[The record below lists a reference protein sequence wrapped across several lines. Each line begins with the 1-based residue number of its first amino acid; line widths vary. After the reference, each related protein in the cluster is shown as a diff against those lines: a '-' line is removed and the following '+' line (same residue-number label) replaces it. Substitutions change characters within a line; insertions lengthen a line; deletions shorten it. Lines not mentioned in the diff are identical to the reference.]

1 MPGMERSPH
10 NLLSIGTFAA
20 ATQLSLKA
28 LRLYDQLA
36 ILKPTFIDPWTSY
49 RYYSADQLRTAT
61 IIRLLR
67 QMDMPLATIRSV
79 LAASPADAEAM
90 ITAYRVEMEARVV
103 QIRSIARD
111 VVAVLHQEDR
121 MTMDVQV
128 RNTEPQHVVSITRR
142 VKVDQ
147 LEDYIVGSIRTMNN
161 VVDAAH
167 VERNGAP
174 FGIYHGHVDENE
186 DGPVEVCLPVRAP
199 VAVADGVAMK
209 QLPAAQV
216 AFVDITGEQC
226 QFPAIL
232 QAYDAVYDW
241 IKQNGYR
248 HDGSP
253 WEIYTA
259 KDGSRMQ
266 IAWPFK

>member
-20 ATQLSLKA
+20 ATKLSLKA

-103 QIRSIARD
+103 QIRAITRD

-128 RNTEPQHVVSITRR
+128 RGSERQHVVSITRH
-142 VKVDQ
+142 VK
-147 LEDYIVGSIRTMNN
+147 IVL
-161 VVDAAH
+161 V
-167 VERNGAP
+167 
-174 FGIYHGHVDENE
+174 
-186 DGPVEVCLPVRAP
+186 LP
-199 VAVADGVAMK
+199 
-209 QLPAAQV
+209 
-216 AFVDITGEQC
+216 
-226 QFPAIL
+226 
-232 QAYDAVYDW
+232 
-241 IKQNGYR
+241 
-248 HDGSP
+248 
-253 WEIYTA
+253 
-259 KDGSRMQ
+259 
-266 IAWPFK
+266 

>member
-10 NLLSIGTFAA
+10 NLLSIGTFAT

-36 ILKPTFIDPWTSY
+36 ILKPIFIDPWTSY

-67 QMDMPLATIRSV
+67 QMNMPLATIRSV

-90 ITAYRVEMEARVV
+90 ITAYRVDMEARVV

-111 VVAVLHQEDR
+111 VVAVLYQEDR

-128 RNTEPQHVVSITRR
+128 RSSEPQQVVSVTRR
-142 VKVDQ
+142 TKVDQ
-147 LEDYIVGSIRTMNN
+147 LEHIIMGSVGTLNEL
-161 VVDAAH
+161 AAAQGTEH
-167 VERNGAP
+167 AGVP
-174 FGIYHGHVDENE
+174 FVIYHGRVDENE
-186 DGPVEVCLPVRAP
+186 DGPIEVCLPVRAP
-199 VAVADGVAMK
+199 VSVADGVEAK
-209 QLPAAQV
+209 QMPAAQL
-216 AFVDITGEQC
+216 AFVDVAGEQC
-226 QFPAIL
+226 EFPAIM

-241 IKQNGYR
+241 VIQNGYQQ
-248 HDGSP
+248 DGSP

-259 KDGSRMQ
+259 
-266 IAWPFK
+266 

>member
-36 ILKPTFIDPWTSY
+36 ILKPAFIDPWTSY

-79 LAASPADAEAM
+79 LAASPVDAEAM
-90 ITAYRVEMEARVV
+90 ITAYRLEMEARVE

-111 VVAVLHQEDR
+111 VVAVLHREDH
-121 MTMDVQV
+121 MAMDVEV
-128 RNTEPQHVVSITRR
+128 RTVEPQHVLSITRR
-142 VKVDQ
+142 IKVDK
-147 LEDYIVGSIRTMNN
+147 LEEYINGSIGTLNEHAN
-161 VVDAAH
+161 AAGI
-167 VERNGAP
+167 ENNGAP
-174 FGIYHGHVDENE
+174 FGIYHGRVDENE
-186 DGPVEVCLPVRAP
+186 DGPVEVCLPVRTP
-199 VAVADGVAMK
+199 VAVPDGFEAK
-209 QLPAAQV
+209 RFGAARI
-216 AFVDITGEQC
+216 AYVDISGDQC
-226 QFPAIL
+226 EFPAIL
-232 QAYDAVYDW
+232 QAYDEVYDW
-241 IKQNGYR
+241 VKQNGYQQ
-248 HDGSP
+248 DGSP

-259 KDGSRMQ
+259 PNGSQMQ
-266 IAWPFK
+266 IALPFK